1 MSEIKRPVIT
11 KEQADAL
18 LGLYAE
24 EWSKED
30 VLEYHVTREWTDRFS
45 PLNDLDTVTLASAL
59 INGYEV
65 EKTPEE
71 KVREYYEKLCDGY
84 DRAQFYEDEGKYL
97 LMKRA
102 VRRTLDALGVQI
114 AGINDEEGDEN
125 ADDR

>member
-1 MSEIKRPVIT
+1 MSEIKKPVIT
-11 KEQADAL
+11 KEQAEAL
-18 LGLYAE
+18 ETLRRIGGPDNYILMAACDGILGGE
-24 EWSKED
+24 FE
-30 VLEYHVTREWTDRFS
+30 
-45 PLNDLDTVTLASAL
+45 DLDLMMLAAAL

-84 DRAQFYEDEGKYL
+84 DRAQFYEDQGKYL

-102 VRRTLDALGVQI
+102 VRRTLGALGI
-114 AGINDEEGDEN
+114 KISGINDEEGDEN

>member
-1 MSEIKRPVIT
+1 MSEINKPVIT

-18 LGLYAE
+18 LGLYVE
-24 EWSKED
+24 EWSEED
-30 VLEYHVTREWTDRFS
+30 VLEYHVTREWTDQFS
-45 PLNDLDTVTLASAL
+45 PLNDLDTMTIAAAL

-84 DRAQFYEDEGKYL
+84 DRAQFHEDKGKYL
-97 LMKRA
+97 LMKRS

-125 ADDR
+125 ANDR

>member
-11 KEQADAL
+11 KEQADSIAAFL
-18 LGLYAE
+18 EVGTKE
-24 EWSKED
+24 EQLTAKVHCCHFGD
-30 VLEYHVTREWTDRFS
+30 EYSGINTIDIM
-45 PLNDLDTVTLASAL
+45 TLASAL

-84 DRAQFYEDEGKYL
+84 DRAQFHEDKGKYL
-97 LMKRA
+97 LMKRS

-125 ADDR
+125 ANDR